1 MSMSKADEFRQST
14 KDFWLKMDD
23 QKGKVAQA
31 TLPISSKTPS
41 VRASLSKVHKK
52 TARAK
57 KLTKRSK

>member
-31 TLPISSKTPS
+31 TPPKTPS

>member
-31 TLPISSKTPS
+31 TPPSSSKTPS
-41 VRASLSKVHKK
+41 LRASLTKVHKK